1 MGTILQIPQAG
12 LATTEEKIKTKRSE
26 VLDVLK
32 ASIEGLEYTLSE
44 REENSEIIS
53 KWMAL
58 NPSQGVRAY
67 DSVKDTFSR
76 NGIPTDEQSKAYI
89 AMLAATAGVSAEL
102 NPNRFLISHSLPQRP
117 KIWRQ
122 KNSRLAGPSRPSF

>member
-1 MGTILQIPQAG
+1 M
-12 LATTEEKIKTKRSE
+12 
-26 VLDVLK
+26 LDVLK

-89 AMLAATAGVSAEL
+89 AMLAATAGVSVDL
-102 NPNRFLISHSLPQRP
+102 KTRIDFRFFTRCRSGQRSGAK
-117 KIWRQ
+117 KITTSSSQ
-122 KNSRLAGPSRPSF
+122 VCLYLKNCLGQ